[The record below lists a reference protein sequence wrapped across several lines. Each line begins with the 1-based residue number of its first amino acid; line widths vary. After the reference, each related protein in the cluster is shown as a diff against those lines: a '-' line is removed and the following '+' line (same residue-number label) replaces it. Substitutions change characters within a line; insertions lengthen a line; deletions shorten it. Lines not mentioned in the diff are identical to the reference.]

1 MKKYFNRKDTEN
13 FNNADKYHICDKKY
27 KEKDIRVRDRC
38 HITAKYRGSAHKGC
52 NRNLKIDANNMNIPI
67 IFHNLRGYDSYFIM
81 QNIGQIAKKHAY
93 KTTNGNTKQLD
104 ISVIP
109 NNMEKY
115 MSFTLKK
122 YLRFMDSFQF
132 MSSSLDKLVE
142 NLSNKAIKYTKQEF
156 NVEEFTLM
164 KKRVLIL
171 MTSWT
176 VLKSLIKENYL
187 KKRISL
193 LC

>member
-1 MKKYFNRKDTEN
+1 
-13 FNNADKYHICDKKY
+13 
-27 KEKDIRVRDRC
+27 
-38 HITAKYRGSAHKGC
+38 
-52 NRNLKIDANNMNIPI
+52 
-67 IFHNLRGYDSYFIM
+67 M

-115 MSFTLKK
+115 MSFTLGKH
-122 YLRFMDSFQF
+122 LRFMDSFQF
-132 MSSSLDKLVE
+132 LNSSLDKLVE

-164 KKRVLIL
+164 KKKGVYPYDF
-171 MTSWT
+171 MDSF
-176 VLKSLIKENYL
+176 
-187 KKRISL
+187 
-193 LC
+193 